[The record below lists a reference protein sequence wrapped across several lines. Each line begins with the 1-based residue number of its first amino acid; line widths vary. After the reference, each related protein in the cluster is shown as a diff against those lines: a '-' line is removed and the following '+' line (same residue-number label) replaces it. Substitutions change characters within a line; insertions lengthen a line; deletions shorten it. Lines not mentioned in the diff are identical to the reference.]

1 MPTREETELKERADR
16 SLRTARP
23 AEALSLYRSLL
34 RRVTVFEPG
43 LYESWLEG
51 ALVAYQALGR
61 TREAGYVL
69 FALRRFADAERC
81 FQRDT
86 MPIEWALAVSRQG
99 QRKEAADVLLATGH
113 PALAALELDAANDL
127 GGARALWERLIKHE
141 RLRDRPYESALVHF
155 NWAESLRRL
164 GDTAG
169 ARRAAAQ
176 TQELLE
182 GLADEFERKGKRER
196 AFDCYG
202 ILLRLGRDHGSFE
215 NVSEGYL
222 NAIRLLAADDQKF
235 YVLQYYE
242 DFLAFAIQ
250 GREWQAAAMLA
261 RETADY
267 CAKAGL
273 AYERH
278 YRQRAASLFAEAA
291 RQNLRDGGPTE
302 LAESALVGAID
313 AGAALGDLVLCGELY
328 DALAGLPLA
337 QKRKDRYATL
347 AAQLRGK
354 GERVAPGPSFPDYLR
369 RTDAYQDVWR
379 QDLVEWELDG
389 RPIPVLAH
397 IIVDRVDH
405 APFARAALRALLHCA
420 DEQISLDD
428 PGAAADLAHALGAVQ
443 VYEVLRPLE
452 SLGLNAEARV
462 RAAVMAAVSQ
472 VYCKRSFGLVRQ
484 GLRDSDELVRQAALR
499 ALRALHF
506 RDGLEPLSR
515 IFKETS
521 EDAVKLAALDAVAD
535 IGTGEAVFFLV
546 DVIRHE
552 RGAIAARATQ
562 RLRAFPMA
570 ELQPT
575 LRHLAAIE
583 AGPARRAFED
593 LLAAAGASTGLG
605 G

>member
-1 MPTREETELKERADR
+1 MPTREESELKERADR
-16 SLRTARP
+16 AMRTARP
-23 AEALSLYRSLL
+23 VEALSLYRSLL

-43 LYESWLEG
+43 LYEAWLEG
-51 ALVAYQALGR
+51 ALAAYQALGR

-81 FQRDT
+81 FDKSKA
-86 MPIEWALAVSRQG
+86 PIEWALASSRQG
-99 QRKEAADVLLATGH
+99 QRREAADVLLAAGH

-127 GGARALWERLIKHE
+127 AAARALWERLIKHE
-141 RLRDRPYESALVHF
+141 RLRDRPYEAALVHF
-155 NWAESLRRL
+155 NWAECLRRS
-164 GDTAG
+164 GEAAA
-169 ARRAAAQ
+169 ARRAAAR

-215 NVSEGYL
+215 NVAEGYL

-242 DFLAFAIQ
+242 DFLAFAVQ

-261 RETADY
+261 RETAEY

-291 RQNLRDGGPTE
+291 RQTVNAGGPSE
-302 LAESALVGAID
+302 LAESALVAGID
-313 AGAALGDLVLCGELY
+313 ASAALGDLALCAELY
-328 DALAGLPLA
+328 EQLAALPLP

-347 AAQLRGK
+347 AAQVRGK
-354 GERVAPGPSFPDYLR
+354 GGRVPPGPSFPDYLR

-389 RPIPVLAH
+389 EPIPVLAH

-420 DEQISLDD
+420 DDQISMGDA
-428 PGAAADLAHALGAVQ
+428 GAAADLAHALGAVQ

-452 SLGLNAEARV
+452 SLGLHAEARV

-515 IFKETS
+515 IFREST
-521 EDAVKLAALDAVAD
+521 EEPVKLAALDAVAD
-535 IGTGEAVFFLV
+535 IGTGEAVYFLI
-546 DVIRHE
+546 DVVRHE
-552 RGAIAARATQ
+552 RGPVATRAAQ

-583 AGPARRAFED
+583 SGPTKRAFED
-593 LLAAAGASTGLG
+593 LLGGGAGSG
-605 G
+605 